1 MPPPPLSHHE
11 ILTLVAPFTRA
22 GRSVD
27 LAASDRPARVLRFRP
42 MERRGEGGATWR
54 ETLELACPETDHHV
68 LTRVLADAD
77 GLQARLVAEG
87 PEAGALLTRIE
98 SVDPARQWHHGAGHV
113 LALSHRLP
121 PAGAPHDEPRLT
133 QAEARAGGLVLRL
146 KMSAVTGFPAELQ
159 LSPPADR
166 VPDLPDDLLA
176 VLGRDWDCLS
186 RDSSGW
192 RGTYA
197 ARGEEPARSR
207 RAEAALV
214 AASAHLGRTLS
225 EPPAQYH
232 ERLAGARWR
241 VVLRRSLPLLSIT
254 ALVGASAAVP
264 SLGLAQDSTWRMLI
278 FNAPPI
284 LVALGICLREI
295 PRFELPTWPRRSMA
309 PGWWQENSPARAPLA
324 ARSDAT

>member
-1 MPPPPLSHHE
+1 MPLPPLSHHE

-27 LAASDRPARVLRFRP
+27 LAASDRPARVLHFRAV
-42 MERRGEGGATWR
+42 ERHGAGEAVWR
-54 ETLELACPETDHHV
+54 ETLELACPEPDHRV
-68 LTRVLADAD
+68 LTRVLTGAD

-87 PEAGALLTRIE
+87 PDAGALLARIE
-98 SVDPARQWHHGAGHV
+98 AIDPARQWHHGAGHA
-113 LALSHRLP
+113 LAFSHRLP
-121 PAGAPHDEPRLT
+121 PTGTRHDEPLLT
-133 QAEARAGGLVLRL
+133 HAEARADGLVLRL
-146 KMSAVTGFPAELQ
+146 KMSGVTGFPAELK

-214 AASAHLGRTLS
+214 AAASHLGRTLA

-254 ALVGASAAVP
+254 ALVAASAAVP

-284 LVALGICLREI
+284 LVAVGICLREL
-295 PRFELPTWPRRSMA
+295 PRFELPTWPRRSPA
-309 PGWWQENSPARAPLA
+309 AGWWREAAPARPPLA
-324 ARSDAT
+324 ARTDIT